1 MTFFKRNKQLR
12 SVCDG
17 RCAPLSEIPDEAF
30 SSGMLGEGV
39 ALLPASN
46 RFLSPV
52 DGQVIAI
59 AESLH
64 AYTLRADDGTELL
77 IHIGVD
83 TVKLKGEGF
92 RALVRA
98 GDKSR
103 AGAPLAEAELGWIA
117 QQGLSTATALL
128 ITNPDEIEITERRFG
143 SVTGGKNAV
152 LSYRTVQKG

>member
-1 MTFFKRNKQLR
+1 MIFFKKNKHLL

-39 ALLPASN
+39 AIFPASG

-52 DGQVIAI
+52 NGRVDSI

-64 AYTLRADDGTELL
+64 AYTLRADDGTEILL
-77 IHIGVD
+77 HIGVD
-83 TVKLKGEGF
+83 TVTLKGEGF
-92 RALVRA
+92 RALVSE
-98 GDKSR
+98 GDAVR
-103 AGAPLAEAELGWIA
+103 AGAPLAEVDLGLIA
-117 QQGLSTATALL
+117 RRKLSTATALL
-128 ITNPDEIEITERRFG
+128 ITNPDEIEITEQRYG
-143 SVTGGKNAV
+143 KVTAGRDTV

>member
-1 MTFFKRNKQLR
+1 MTFFKRNKQLL

-39 ALLPASN
+39 AIFPASN

-98 GDKSR
+98 GDKIH

-143 SVTGGKNAV
+143 SVTGGKTAV